1 VNALRQIQNGRLDEP
16 RRKPFYSDISFW
28 SLIAANL
35 VVIVLAQI
43 RNWSL
48 ASVLWIHWS
57 QSLII
62 GLFWFFRI
70 VELKDFDAQGLRR
83 DNTLTIWGV
92 KLFDYFDAQDSKM
105 DSAFRDKAELA
116 AGHIFLYVSIHLGF
130 IFWIRSLGSES
141 SPTDFRAIAI
151 GAFLFLIAQCL
162 AYPKSN
168 RWIAKRRP
176 TAAII
181 GFPFIRTLPIYL
193 AMVVTGLYATAS
205 TLLIF
210 LAAKAFV
217 DVVMYV
223 VEYSCFGDSSYP
235 EKTFLDYEPPK
246 TKHDRCEFCDRLIE
260 DWETP
265 WVIKDHIVCEQCYRS
280 IRKEKQKESQTKK

>member
-1 VNALRQIQNGRLDEP
+1 MDEP
-16 RRKPFYSDISFW
+16 KKKPFYLDISFW
-28 SLIAANL
+28 SLLVANL
-35 VVIVLAQI
+35 AVIVLA
-43 RNWSL
+43 RTKNWSL
-48 ASVLWIHWS
+48 VSLLWVYWS

-70 VELKDFDAQGLRR
+70 VELKDFDAQGLRQ
-83 DNTLTIWGV
+83 DNTLTICGV

-141 SPTDFRAIAI
+141 SPTVFRAIAI
-151 GAFLFLIAQCL
+151 GAFLFLIAQCF

-193 AMVVTGLYATAS
+193 AMVVMGLYATAS
-205 TLLIF
+205 TLLIL

-246 TKHDRCEFCDRLIE
+246 TKHERCEFCDRVIE

-280 IRKEKQKESQTKK
+280 IQKEKQKESQTKK